1 MTGLMWI
8 DDLEAPAAAS
18 TEKRS
23 TSPTATLTVPL
34 ADARH
39 SLNPVAVAK
48 ESVIVAE
55 QITSSFFSSFR
66 TTSLPLLFD

>member
-8 DDLEAPAAAS
+8 DDLEVPVAAS

-23 TSPTATLTVPL
+23 TSPTATLTL

-48 ESVIVAE
+48 ELVIVAE

-66 TTSLPLLFD
+66 TTSLPLLPD